1 MIQLEFVK
9 ATLQYKFMKEL
20 FDSQISK
27 EDEVY
32 YNAFD
37 DRPEWMKEMDGVKFN
52 ENMNWFDEP
61 KEDGLG
67 SRLR

>member
-1 MIQLEFVK
+1 
-9 ATLQYKFMKEL
+9 
-20 FDSQISK
+20 
-27 EDEVY
+27 
-32 YNAFD
+32 
-37 DRPEWMKEMDGVKFN
+37 MKEMDGVKFN